1 MSGVPQAKEIMDTP
15 FVKYIIP
22 VVKESKVINRFTSRP
37 FMSAMWSN
45 LMKTSMPFAGIELCF
60 GKKGYKIDSL
70 QVLLGEADSK
80 RICNLHK
87 IPQTSPSDEYFL
99 SHKPGLF
106 KRHTML
112 AIDRSY
118 EGYTKQMVRDTVNA
132 VKRVSRKVK
141 TQTIDFADKVIDSG
155 GIVLCL
161 GTPLTAP
168 FVSTI
173 KVFCIPEP
181 NDDGAVFYPEVVS
194 FSKEMGC
201 SENLETLSDMYNG
214 KIETRY
220 MSFVVGRKGVK
231 NQVSVELSPKY
242 TLALSEKSKLVH
254 TLIDFLKVKGIA
266 NETHDVEDGLGFHH
280 VKLTFHKGKITPKL
294 YYSIGYERIKQSP
307 PKAFDSQSGRPLD
320 IVKSQK

>member
-1 MSGVPQAKEIMDTP
+1 MSGVPQAKKIMETP
-15 FVKYIIP
+15 FVRFLIP
-22 VVKESKVINRFTSRP
+22 VVKESKVINRFTSIP
-37 FMSAMWSN
+37 FLDAMWSN
-45 LMKTSMPFAGIELCF
+45 LKNTSIPFAGIELCF
-60 GKKGYKIDSL
+60 GKKGYKVDSL
-70 QVLLGEADSK
+70 QVMLGKSDTN
-80 RICNLHK
+80 RICNLHN

-214 KIETRY
+214 KVETRY
-220 MSFVVGRKGVK
+220 MSFVVGRKGVEDK
-231 NQVSVELSPKY
+231 VSVEFSPKY
-242 TLALSEKSKLVH
+242 ALPLPEKSKLVH
-254 TLIDFLKVKGIA
+254 TFIDFLKVKGIA
-266 NETHDVEDGLGFHH
+266 NESHDVETELGFHH
-280 VKLTFHKGKITPKL
+280 IKLTFHKGKITPKL

>member
-1 MSGVPQAKEIMDTP
+1 MSGVPQAKKIMNTP
-15 FVKYIIP
+15 FLRFLIP

-45 LMKTSMPFAGIELCF
+45 LKSLSMPNAGIELCF

-70 QVLLGEADSK
+70 QVMLGKSDSK

-118 EGYTKQMVRDTVNA
+118 EGYSKQMVRDTVNA
-132 VKRVSRKVK
+132 VKRVSQKVK

-173 KVFCIPEP
+173 KVFCIPKP
-181 NDDGAVFYPEVVS
+181 NKEGSIFFSEAVS
-194 FSKEMGC
+194 FSREMGC

-214 KIETRY
+214 DIETRY
-220 MSFVVGRKGVK
+220 MSFVIGRKGVK
-231 NQVSVELSPKY
+231 NQVSVELSPKN
-242 TLALSEKSKLVH
+242 ALSFTEKSKLVH
-254 TLIDFLKVKGIA
+254 TIIDFLKVKGIA
-266 NETHDVEDGLGFHH
+266 NESHDVEDELGFHH
-280 VKLTFHKGKITPKL
+280 IKLTFHKGKITPKL
-294 YYSIGYERIKQSP
+294 YYSIGYERIKQST

-320 IVKSQK
+320 IIKSQK